1 MLMHDVRVID
11 LPNHDTNSTAI
22 NKRLTDFLVGLRKQR
37 ELAAYFD
44 LLEERKRQ
52 YAPEASPPLTTD
64 DLCELKTSV
73 GLRRSYQRKYLPKW
87 PRQHSELPENDEY
100 RIQRRVDA
108 LVERRTR
115 ANGLAHLNN
124 KDQDKEQAK
133 RLRAMIGTVPAPG
146 VVDEHQAD
154 ELAAALHEEMPWM
167 APATEAA
174 WHAMRRSGR
183 LGEPVH
189 IAPLLL
195 VGPPGIGKTH
205 WARRLADRLC
215 LASCTIDASQGLAS
229 FSLAGT
235 ERGWATAQPGRPLDT
250 MLQHRIANPVIVIDE
265 ICKSSNMRS
274 DRGVSAA
281 FLPALLGLLEP
292 ESSRDWNC
300 PYFRVKL
307 DMSRLSWVMLANTL
321 RTVPE
326 PVLSR
331 TRVLPI
337 PDLTPA
343 QLKAFARRQGV
354 ARGLEAPAVE
364 AVADALDRAPGV
376 LPRRL
381 TLRDVNRMLERAV
394 ELAARPLMH

>member
-1 MLMHDVRVID
+1 MLM
-11 LPNHDTNSTAI
+11 
-22 NKRLTDFLVGLRKQR
+22 
-37 ELAAYFD
+37 
-44 LLEERKRQ
+44 
-52 YAPEASPPLTTD
+52 
-64 DLCELKTSV
+64 
-73 GLRRSYQRKYLPKW
+73 
-87 PRQHSELPENDEY
+87 
-100 RIQRRVDA
+100 
-108 LVERRTR
+108 
-115 ANGLAHLNN
+115 
-124 KDQDKEQAK
+124 
-133 RLRAMIGTVPAPG
+133 
-146 VVDEHQAD
+146 
-154 ELAAALHEEMPWM
+154 
-167 APATEAA
+167 
-174 WHAMRRSGR
+174 
-183 LGEPVH
+183 
-189 IAPLLL
+189 
-195 VGPPGIGKTH
+195 
-205 WARRLADRLC
+205 
-215 LASCTIDASQGLAS
+215 AS

-265 ICKSSNMRS
+265 ICKAGSMQTE
-274 DRGVSAA
+274 RGVSAA

-343 QLKAFARRQGV
+343 QLKEFARRQGV